1 MTTGSI
7 NKLFITLQ
15 ARYGNQWANQWDDER
30 LLKFAKNEWYEELKH
45 LKIPDIKRGLD
56 QYRGD
61 YPPNMMQFAEA
72 CRKAGNP
79 APCYQFY
86 GGDPNKLQIENKRYQ
101 DTSKERGNM
110 FIENLREVIKTG
122 KLNP

>member
-1 MTTGSI
+1 MGSI

-45 LKIPDIKRGLD
+45 LKILDIKRGLEN
-56 QYRGD
+56 YRGD
-61 YPPNMMQFAEA
+61 YPPNMMQFSEA
-72 CRKAGNP
+72 CKKEEDYLP
-79 APCYQFY
+79 SCYQDY
-86 GGDPNKLQIENKRYQ
+86 EVKPGLLKIE
-101 DTSKERGNM
+101 SKESDEYRARGNR
-110 FIENLREVIKTG
+110 FIANLREVIKTG